1 VSVLRDSTGERK
13 AARHVM
19 KLAGLAM
26 VRLSFTVRL
35 ASQLPH
41 STTPAVSAIP
51 GSSPSRTLATAP
63 HATLLAT
70 AVPAR
75 SPINAE
81 SASHMRSY
89 QLACACAK
97 KDFTIE
103 MRRIA
108 WAVMRRA
115 GRARVRMLRSAWSVG
130 LGLLIGR
137 GSVHVRRDISPLRML
152 VHAGPVLAHAKP

>member
-1 VSVLRDSTGERK
+1 
-13 AARHVM
+13 M

-26 VRLSFTVRL
+26 VRLSFTVRP
-35 ASQLPH
+35 ASPLPP

-51 GSSPSRTLATAP
+51 GSSPSHTPATAP

-70 AVPAR
+70 VVPAQ
-75 SPINAE
+75 SPTNAE

-89 QLACACAK
+89 QQACVCAK
-97 KDFTIE
+97 RDFTIG

-115 GRARVRMLRSAWSVG
+115 GRAQVRMLRSAWSVG
-130 LGLLIGR
+130 RELLIGR
-137 GSVHVRRDISPLRML
+137 GSVHVRRDISLRRML
-152 VHAGPVLAHAKP
+152 VRAGRV